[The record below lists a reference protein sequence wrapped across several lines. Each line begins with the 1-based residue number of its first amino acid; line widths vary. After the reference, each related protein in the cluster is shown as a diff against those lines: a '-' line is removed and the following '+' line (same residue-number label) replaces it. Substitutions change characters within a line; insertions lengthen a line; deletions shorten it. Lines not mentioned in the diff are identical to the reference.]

1 MSNTENRHLNMFYPY
16 RREVIEQNLTR
27 ALIIVLRILNSE
39 ARNTLLKVIVGDVCP
54 SSLTDEEQLVYTI
67 EDATAPPKNCKFK
80 RLVAIS
86 TTGVIKEDSDTD
98 AKSIPDAQIRVG
110 SGNDAVIMI
119 ESKVRSNTLSLD
131 QLKRHAV
138 ILGEDLDSVIHVVT
152 WNKISSEVSKLIL
165 SGILSDTEAFVA
177 QEFLNFLSMN
187 YGYGILNR
195 LLIPS
200 FRGLEIPSMG

>member
-1 MSNTENRHLNMFYPY
+1 MSNTENRHLNIFYPY

-27 ALIIVLRILNSE
+27 AFIIVLRILNSE
-39 ARNTLLKVIVGDVCP
+39 ARNALLKVIVGDICP
-54 SSLTDEEQLVYTI
+54 SSVIDEEQLTYTI
-67 EDATAPPKNCKFK
+67 EDATPAPKNCKFK

-86 TTGVIKEDSDTD
+86 TTGVIVEDTDKD

-119 ESKVRSNTLSLD
+119 ESKVRSNTLSRD
-131 QLKRHAV
+131 QLKRHAA
-138 ILGEDLDSVIHVVT
+138 ILGEELDSVIHVVT
-152 WNKISSEVSKLIL
+152 WNKISSEVSKLVYGG
-165 SGILSDTEAFVA
+165 SLSDTEVFVA
-177 QEFLNFLSMN
+177 QEFLNFLNM

>member
-1 MSNTENRHLNMFYPY
+1 MSNTDNPHLNMFYPY

-39 ARNTLLKVIVGDVCP
+39 ARNALLKVIVGDVCP
-54 SSLTDEEQLVYTI
+54 SSLIDEEQLTYTI
-67 EDATAPPKNCKFK
+67 EDATPAPKNCKFK

-86 TTGVIKEDSDTD
+86 TTGEIEEDSDTD
-98 AKSIPDAQIRVG
+98 ANSIPDAQIRAG
-110 SGNDAVIMI
+110 SGNDAAIMI
-119 ESKVRSNTLSLD
+119 ESKVRSNTLSRD

-152 WNKISSEVSKLIL
+152 WNKISSEVSKLVS
-165 SGILSDTEAFVA
+165 SGSLSDTEVFVA
-177 QEFLNFLSMN
+177 QEFLNFLSM

-195 LLIPS
+195 LAIPS
-200 FRGLEIPSMG
+200 FRGLEIPSIG